1 MGHRHRSRSHHSHS
15 HHRSSSKH
23 HDSRHR
29 HHHKHH
35 KNSQEREMRKKQE
48 RLAKARLLLLQ
59 EEEKEDEALI
69 NPVPQEQKTELT
81 QQLKDELEMD
91 AEIIE
96 TKHNPIDEI
105 DALDLYMMEID
116 KQAIPQE
123 KNRIEEVE
131 QEVQENI
138 DDDDD
143 EYLEKF
149 MEKFSKPQ
157 DIPEEPSNKPEV
169 LYDDENDIA
178 WDMLVEDGDNE
189 EYLKKVKNI

>member
-1 MGHRHRSRSHHSHS
+1 
-15 HHRSSSKH
+15 
-23 HDSRHR
+23 
-29 HHHKHH
+29 
-35 KNSQEREMRKKQE
+35 MRKKQE

-69 NPVPQEQKTELT
+69 NPAPQEQKTELT

-138 DDDDD
+138 DDDD